1 MVVSLF
7 DIQKE
12 WFGNFKG
19 NIHYQSFC
27 QMSIAIL
34 KSDEDKNR
42 KSEVTMLVGP
52 SLKPVI
58 IHTTSFSQPGHI
70 PLSSS
75 SSRKQLCE
83 SRIIKTQIKM
93 QDDCDFYCYKESLH
107 KSFAPAFRRFF
118 EFLQDQR
125 ADHSM
130 LPHMLP
136 KTCWVIVLSYIG
148 APICTKSSTSP
159 LDSMLTIFDFEEN
172 VKTNEGSSLHMQ
184 EQYAHAIS
192 CVLDNLN
199 IATEPRRL
207 AEKIIA
213 KIQRQD
219 FDDIQELCNLYMVMV
234 VQIEDDAEMQIKRR
248 KL

>member
-1 MVVSLF
+1 MVISLS

-34 KSDEDKNR
+34 QLDEDKNT
-42 KSEVTMLVGP
+42 KCVVTMMVGP

-58 IHTTSFSQPGHI
+58 IQTISHSQSGHLTL
-70 PLSSS
+70 PT
-75 SSRKQLCE
+75 SSRNQLGE
-83 SRIIKTQIKM
+83 IRTIKTQIKM
-93 QDDCDFYCYKESLH
+93 WDECEFKYYRESLH
-107 KSFAPAFRRFF
+107 KVFAPAFRRFF
-118 EFLQDQR
+118 DFLKDVR
-125 ADHSM
+125 ADSSM

-136 KTCWVIVLSYIG
+136 KMCWVTVLSYLG
-148 APICTKSSTSP
+148 GLICTHPLSSP
-159 LDSMLTIFDFEEN
+159 LDSMLTIFDFEEK
-172 VKTNEGSSLHMQ
+172 VKDNEPSSLHLQ
-184 EQYAHAIS
+184 EQYTHAIS

-199 IATEPRRL
+199 VAHEPRRL
-207 AEKIIA
+207 AEKILA

-219 FDDIQELCNLYMVMV
+219 FDDIQDLCNLYMVMV
-234 VQIEDDAEMQIKRR
+234 VQIEDDDDMQIKRR